1 MKKSSEVKKPGAS
14 RIVNPVTGKWM
25 YLGCAEAA
33 KWLVE
38 TRKIA
43 QISTTTVRAIA
54 EGRGELL
61 KYNAETINL
70 VRREF
75 PALCGI
81 S

>member
-1 MKKSSEVKKPGAS
+1 MKDLKKPKAA
-14 RIVNPVTGKWM
+14 RVVNPVTGKWM

-43 QISTTTVRAIA
+43 HISSTTIRAIA
-54 EGRGELL
+54 CGRAEHLN
-61 KYNAETINL
+61 YNAETVKL
-70 VRREF
+70 VRSEF

-81 S
+81 V